1 MKGQI
6 LPFGPVILWGMKLS
20 ARFFFRET
28 GRLARWGWL
37 GLLGWG
43 LAACAPPARE
53 AAPPGQKPYLVCT
66 TGLVADAVRALVG
79 NLAQVDAL
87 MGPGVDPHL
96 YKASLGDVR
105 KLAQANVLIYNGLH
119 LEGKLE
125 SVLKKVA
132 RQKPVLA
139 LADQVPPARL
149 RWAGGATRP
158 LTGAPDPHLWF
169 DVALWRQG
177 VAGLA
182 QQLAPQ
188 FAPAQQAQL
197 KAQTT
202 AYLAQLD
209 SLHARTHA
217 RLAQV
222 PAARRI
228 LITSHDAFG
237 YFGRAYQCQV
247 IGLQGFSTLADFG
260 LRDIT
265 ALVDLIVSRGVKV
278 IFAETS
284 VSAKAIE
291 AVVSGCQARGH
302 SVTIGGALYSDAL
315 GQPGTPAGTYLGM
328 VEANVTTLLEAW
340 GTGN

>member
-1 MKGQI
+1 M
-6 LPFGPVILWGMKLS
+6 LAFGRVILLSMKASSLL
-20 ARFFFRET
+20 FFRGGT
-28 GRLARWGWL
+28 WRHWLRSLGGL
-37 GLLGWG
+37 GLGAL

-53 AAPPGQKPYLVCT
+53 ASLPGQKPYLVCT

-79 NLAQVDAL
+79 NLAEVDAL

-105 KLAQANVLIYNGLH
+105 KLARANVLIYNGLH

-125 SVLKKVA
+125 SVLRKVA
-132 RQKPVLA
+132 RQKPVFA
-139 LADQVPPARL
+139 LGDQVPPARL
-149 RWAGGATRP
+149 RWSGGASAAGP
-158 LTGAPDPHLWF
+158 PSGAPDPHLWF

-182 QQLAPQ
+182 QRLAPQLAPAQRGQ
-188 FAPAQQAQL
+188 FQAQ
-197 KAQTT
+197 AA
-202 AYLAQLD
+202 AYLARLD

-217 RLAQV
+217 RLAAV

-247 IGLQGFSTLADFG
+247 YGLQGFSTLADFG

-265 ALVDLIVSRGVKV
+265 TLVDLIVSRDVRV

-284 VSAKAIE
+284 VSPKAIE
-291 AVVSGCQARGH
+291 AVVSGCLARGH
-302 SVTIGGALYSDAL
+302 SVAIGGALYSDAL

-328 VEANVTTLLEAW
+328 VDANVTTLLKAW
-340 GTGN
+340 GGEN